1 MTEPI
6 GNPPSRRPF
15 RLTVNPVGARCNLE
29 CRYCHYREKELVL
42 YPGAGA
48 VRMDDALLEALIRDH
63 IAAQPAGE
71 EVHFIWQGGEPTLLG
86 LDAFRRIVDWQRRHG
101 PERRV
106 CNTLQTNGTL
116 LDDDWGRF
124 FHAEDFQVDISI
136 DGPRA
141 MHDAYRMDAGDRPTW
156 ERVVAGLHLLRRH
169 RVDFGTTTVVHRR
182 NCRHPR
188 EVYDFLVGAGAR
200 HLQFIPLVERR
211 ADDTELARG
220 FRHADPFDSEHA
232 PVPAVESEF
241 FASAQSLPPGRYGR
255 FLSTLFDHWARR
267 DVGRVFVEQFES
279 ALSAWSGEEPTA
291 CPHTRGCRRVFA
303 VEHDGEMYGCD
314 HYAYRGR
321 SFGNVI
327 GAPVARI
334 ANGPEADL
342 FCAAKE
348 ILPERCRACPVRFAC
363 NGDCPKHRFVR
374 TGAGERPVSYL
385 CGDYSRFFRH
395 IDPAMRE
402 MVALLRAGRP
412 AADIMRRPLNAPPAA
427 FSPRIPP
434 DPDD

>member
-1 MTEPI
+1 MTDPPPASEP
-6 GNPPSRRPF
+6 PLPRRTF
-15 RLTVNPVGARCNLE
+15 GLMIQPVGARCNLE

-48 VRMDDALLEALIRDH
+48 VRMSDARLETLIRDH
-63 IAAQPAGE
+63 IAAQPEDA

-86 LDAFRRIVDWQRRHG
+86 LDVFRRIVEWQRRHG
-101 PERRV
+101 PGRRIQ
-106 CNTLQTNGTL
+106 NTLQTNGTL
-116 LDDDWGRF
+116 LDDTWGEF
-124 FHAEDFQVDISI
+124 LQAENFLVNLSL

-156 ERVVAGLHLLRRH
+156 ERVMAGLHVLRRH
-169 RVDFGTTTVVHRR
+169 RVDFGTSTVVHRR

-188 EVYDFLVGAGAR
+188 EVYDVLVAAGAR
-200 HLQFIPLVERR
+200 HLHFIPLVERR

-220 FRHADPFDSEHA
+220 FHHADPSDAEHPA
-232 PVPAVESEF
+232 VPAVESEF

-255 FLSTLFDHWARR
+255 FLCTMFDHWLRR
-267 DVGRVFVEQFES
+267 DVGRIFVEPFES

-314 HYAYRGR
+314 HYAYRGL
-321 SFGNVI
+321 SLGNVSRT
-327 GAPVARI
+327 PVGDI
-334 ANGPEADL
+334 AEDSATDR

-348 ILPERCRACPVRFAC
+348 ALPARCLACPVRFAC

-374 TGAGERPVSYL
+374 TGGGEHPVSYL

-395 IDPAMRE
+395 IDPVMRE
-402 MVALLRAGRP
+402 MVALIRSGRP
-412 AADIMRRPLNAPPAA
+412 AADIMRRPINEPPAA
-427 FSPRIPP
+427 FS
-434 DPDD
+434 